1 MLPTALRRLAPR
13 AAPPRHLRA
22 LLRRFTQLQHEAD
35 FRSDTVTKPTAAM
48 TLALFDT
55 PVGDDVYGEDP
66 TVRKLEERVAE
77 LLGKEAAVFTP
88 TATMANLLAVG
99 SHCAR
104 GEEVV
109 CGDESHLFV
118 YEQGGASSLS
128 ACACARA
135 PAGTGYTPCL
145 TTTHTPSLSHITHT
159 LPLTLFPCAPVAA
172 PFHTLPNCERGRLP
186 LPRLAALL
194 EQREGGLDP
203 HYARPGLVALEN
215 THNRCG
221 GTVLPAAYVDELG
234 ALCAERRT
242 PLHCDGARLLNAAA
256 ALALAPARLVRACH
270 SVTLCFSKGLGAP
283 AGAALAGSRALVA
296 RARRLRKALGGG
308 MRQVGIL
315 AAPALVGLEQH
326 AKGLAGDNARARR
339 IGGAL
344 AGIPGLAPQNTVDSN
359 IVYFALVEG
368 VVAREHGHAR
378 AVAAAAGAPAGG
390 PEPSV
395 LDAPSGVAV
404 PVTAVPRDANS
415 AQAFAALLRRVARVR
430 VGCYGSEKLRLVTHH
445 QVGDAAEAALVEGAA
460 IVCRLMGKA

>member
-1 MLPTALRRLAPR
+1 MPPT
-13 AAPPRHLRA
+13 
-22 LLRRFTQLQHEAD
+22 
-35 FRSDTVTKPTAAM
+35 
-48 TLALFDT
+48 
-55 PVGDDVYGEDP
+55 
-66 TVRKLEERVAE
+66 
-77 LLGKEAAVFTP
+77 
-88 TATMANLLAVG
+88 
-99 SHCAR
+99 
-104 GEEVV
+104 
-109 CGDESHLFV
+109 
-118 YEQGGASSLS
+118 
-128 ACACARA
+128 
-135 PAGTGYTPCL
+135 
-145 TTTHTPSLSHITHT
+145 
-159 LPLTLFPCAPVAA
+159 PLTPPFHPLTSASAPLPPTVAA

-221 GTVLPAAYVDELG
+221 GAVLPAAYVDELG
-234 ALCAERRT
+234 ALCSERRT
-242 PLHCDGARLLNAAA
+242 PLHCDGARLLNAAS
-256 ALALAPARLVRACH
+256 ALALAPSRLVRACH
-270 SVTLCFSKGLGAP
+270 SGTLCFSKGLGAP

-344 AGIPGLAPQNTVDSN
+344 AGIPGLAPQATVDSN
-359 IVYFALVEG
+359 ICYFALVEG
-368 VVAREHGHAR
+368 VVAREHWHAR

-390 PEPSV
+390 PEPCV

-404 PVTAVPRDANS
+404 PVTAVPRDATS
-415 AQAFAALLRRVARVR
+415 AQAFAALLQRVARVR
-430 VGCYGSEKLRLVTHH
+430 IGCYGSEKLRLVTHH